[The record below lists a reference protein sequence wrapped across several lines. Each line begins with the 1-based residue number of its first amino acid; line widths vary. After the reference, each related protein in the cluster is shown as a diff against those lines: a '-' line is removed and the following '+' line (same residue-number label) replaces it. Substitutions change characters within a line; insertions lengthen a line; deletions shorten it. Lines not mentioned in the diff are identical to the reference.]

1 MKKIT
6 PRIFVLA
13 AIVGIFSMSAFAQ
26 AVFTTDIWG
35 QPVNQNFFNTQD
47 DVYLNGGPNNGN
59 AAGLEPNTAYYFQ
72 VTDPSGKTLLS
83 NDYAECRM
91 AVTDSNGRLAS
102 PFTPLSPLFSGC
114 LSNNGQNQ
122 HNAGE
127 ASEFPGVFGVQLAP
141 FDETPNNGGV
151 YKVWLISVDD
161 AEIGPDGK
169 SLSFKN
175 SSAKTDTF
183 KVLNYNHGD

>member
-72 VTDPSGKTLLS
+72 VTDPSGKILLS
-83 NDYAECRM
+83 NDSAECRI
-91 AVTDSNGRLAS
+91 AVTDSNGRLAG
-102 PFTPLSPLFSGC
+102 PVLDGC
-114 LSNNGQNQ
+114 HHNQ
-122 HNAGE
+122 GHAL
-127 ASEFPGVFGVQLAP
+127 EFPGVVGVQLAP
-141 FDETPNNGGV
+141 FDPTPNNGNV
-151 YKVWLISVDD
+151 YKVWLISLAD
-161 AEIGPDGK
+161 AEIGDDGK

-183 KVLNYNHGD
+183 KVLDYKYVED